1 MKNLRYQ
8 NHTRKMVGMD
18 SKSDIL
24 KDAPQ
29 EIMAT
34 YAILTLLWDEKNNND
49 DWNVL
54 LHGEDIERVYGGRDK
69 AQVNDSLKFLVN
81 SAYITVDNDEKE
93 DVVGIK
99 MYSRQLDENVLGN
112 ILKHI
117 HT

>member
-1 MKNLRYQ
+1 MN
-8 NHTRKMVGMD
+8 
-18 SKSDIL
+18 SKLEIL

-54 LHGEDIERVYGGRDK
+54 IHGEDVERIYGGRDK
-69 AQVNDSLKFLVN
+69 SRVDESIKFLVD
-81 SAYITVDNDEKE
+81 SAYMTVDNNENE
-93 DVVGIK
+93 DVVGIQ

>member
-1 MKNLRYQ
+1 
-8 NHTRKMVGMD
+8 MD

-34 YAILTLLWDEKNNND
+34 YAILTLLWDEKCHNN

-54 LHGEDIERVYGGRDK
+54 IHGEDVERVYGGREK
-69 AQVNDSLKFLVN
+69 AQVDQSLRFLVDN
-81 SAYITVDNDEKE
+81 AYIAADNDEKE

>member
-1 MKNLRYQ
+1 
-8 NHTRKMVGMD
+8 MD

-34 YAILTLLWDEKNNND
+34 YARLTLLWDEKYHND
-49 DWNVL
+49 DWNGL
-54 LHGEDIERVYGGRDK
+54 IPEEDIDRVYSDRDK
-69 AQVNDSLKFLVN
+69 AQVTESLKFLVDN
-81 SAYITVDNDEKE
+81 AYITVNSNEKE

-99 MYSRQLDENVLGN
+99 MYSRQLDENLLGS

>member
-1 MKNLRYQ
+1 
-8 NHTRKMVGMD
+8 MD
-18 SKSDIL
+18 AESDIL

-34 YAILTLLWDEKNNND
+34 YAILTLLWDEKCPSD

-54 LHGEDIERVYGGRDK
+54 IHGEDIERVYGGRDK
-69 AQVNDSLKFLVN
+69 AQVDESLKFLVD

-93 DVVGIK
+93 NVVGIK
-99 MYSRQLDENVLGN
+99 MYSRQLDDNVLGI

>member
-1 MKNLRYQ
+1 MS
-8 NHTRKMVGMD
+8 

-34 YAILTLLWDEKNNND
+34 YAILTLLWDEKCHDD
-49 DWNVL
+49 DWNGL
-54 LHGEDIERVYGGRDK
+54 IHGEDIDMVYGGRDK
-69 AQVNDSLKFLVN
+69 AQVDESLRFLVGN
-81 SAYITVDNDEKE
+81 AYITVDNNEKE

-99 MYSRQLDENVLGN
+99 MYSRQLSEEVLGN

>member
-1 MKNLRYQ
+1 
-8 NHTRKMVGMD
+8 MD

-34 YAILTLLWDEKNNND
+34 YARLTLLWDEKYHND
-49 DWNVL
+49 DWNGL
-54 LHGEDIERVYGGRDK
+54 IPEEHIDMVYSDRDK
-69 AQVNDSLKFLVN
+69 AQVTESLKFLVDN
-81 SAYITVDNDEKE
+81 GYITVNKNEKE

-99 MYSRQLDENVLGN
+99 MYSRQLDENVLAN

>member
-1 MKNLRYQ
+1 MK
-8 NHTRKMVGMD
+8 
-18 SKSDIL
+18 SESDIL
-24 KDAPQ
+24 KYAPQ

-34 YAILTLLWDEKNNND
+34 YATLTLLWDEKCPSD

-54 LHGEDIERVYGGRDK
+54 IHGEDIERVYGGRDK
-69 AQVNDSLKFLVN
+69 AQVDESLRFLVD

-93 DVVGIK
+93 NVVEIK
-99 MYSRQLDENVLGN
+99 MYSRQLDDNVLGN

>member
-1 MKNLRYQ
+1 MN
-8 NHTRKMVGMD
+8 

-34 YAILTLLWDEKNNND
+34 YAILTLLWDEKCHD
-49 DWNVL
+49 DGWNRL
-54 LHGEDIERVYGGRDK
+54 IHGEDINIIYGGRDK
-69 AQVNDSLKFLVN
+69 AHVTESLKFLVQN
-81 SAYITVDNDEKE
+81 AYVTVDNNEQE
-93 DVVGIK
+93 DVVGIQ

>member
-1 MKNLRYQ
+1 MS
-8 NHTRKMVGMD
+8 

-34 YAILTLLWDEKNNND
+34 YARLTLLWDEKHHND
-49 DWNVL
+49 DWNGL
-54 LHGEDIERVYGGRDK
+54 IHGEDIDRVYGGRDK
-69 AQVNDSLKFLVN
+69 AQVSESLRFLVDN
-81 SAYITVDNDEKE
+81 AYITVDNNEKE

-99 MYSRQLDENVLGN
+99 MYSRQLGEEVLGN

>member
-1 MKNLRYQ
+1 MS
-8 NHTRKMVGMD
+8 

-24 KDAPQ
+24 KDAPK

-34 YAILTLLWDEKNNND
+34 YATLTLLWDEKCPSD

-54 LHGEDIERVYGGRDK
+54 IHGEDVERVYGGRDK
-69 AQVNDSLKFLVN
+69 AQVDESLKFLVN
-81 SAYITVDNDEKE
+81 SAYITVDNDGKE
-93 DVVGIK
+93 DVVSIK

>member
-1 MKNLRYQ
+1 
-8 NHTRKMVGMD
+8 MD

-34 YAILTLLWDEKNNND
+34 YAILTLLWDEECHND
-49 DWNVL
+49 NWNGL
-54 LHGEDIERVYGGRDK
+54 IPEKDIDRIYIDRDK
-69 AQVNDSLKFLVN
+69 ALVTESLKFLVDN
-81 SAYITVDNDEKE
+81 AYITVNNNEKK

-99 MYSRQLDENVLGN
+99 MYSRQLDENVVGN

>member
-1 MKNLRYQ
+1 MNP
-8 NHTRKMVGMD
+8 
-18 SKSDIL
+18 KSDML

-34 YAILTLLWDEKNNND
+34 YAILTLLWDEKCHSD

-54 LHGEDIERVYGGRDK
+54 IRGEDIERIYGGRDK
-69 AQVNDSLKFLVN
+69 AQVDESLRFLVD

-93 DVVGIK
+93 DVMGIR
-99 MYSRQLDENVLGN
+99 MYSRQLDDKVLGK
-112 ILKHI
+112 ILKHV

>member
-1 MKNLRYQ
+1 MS
-8 NHTRKMVGMD
+8 

-34 YAILTLLWDEKNNND
+34 YAILTLLWDEKCHDD
-49 DWNVL
+49 DWNGL
-54 LHGEDIERVYGGRDK
+54 IHGENIDMVYGGRDK
-69 AQVNDSLKFLVN
+69 AQVSESLRFLVDN
-81 SAYITVDNDEKE
+81 AYITVDNNEKE

-99 MYSRQLDENVLGN
+99 MYSRQLSEEVLGN

>member
-1 MKNLRYQ
+1 MR
-8 NHTRKMVGMD
+8 

-34 YAILTLLWDEKNNND
+34 YARLTLLWDEKCHDD
-49 DWNVL
+49 DWNGL
-54 LHGEDIERVYGGRDK
+54 IHGEDVDRVYGGRDK
-69 AQVNDSLKFLVN
+69 AQVDESLRFLVDN
-81 SAYITVDNDEKE
+81 AYITVDNNEKE

-99 MYSRQLDENVLGN
+99 MYSRELGEEVLGN